1 MKSKSEHLL
10 FKGQHLPL
18 FLALTVLLSFLP
30 VLSAEF
36 VWDDRIIL
44 IGNSN
49 YRGLGWPHIEWMF
62 TTYLDGNYHPLSW
75 LTFGVDYV
83 LWGMNPAGYHITSL
97 LLHICNTLL
106 VYYMLGVFFD
116 LIKLSGL
123 SDRTHVLSVSAF
135 VGALFFG
142 IHPLRAETVGW
153 LSARGDLV
161 CCFFYLLT
169 VIAYLKYACSAD
181 LRGPKRWLYISIL
194 FFTLSLLGR
203 AWGITLPVVLLIL
216 DVYPLRRFSGINRKA
231 GRILIE
237 KLPFVLLALLG
248 AWLAISAKLEGGQIV
263 SLNNHGL
270 AGRMAQALYGLCFY
284 PAKTLL
290 PLGLSPLYLLERD
303 FDPISSIFYICLFI
317 IVLGTAVLV
326 IYRRRL
332 PWAIAAY
339 LAYVVIISPQLGIV
353 QSGPQITADRYSY
366 IATLPFSVLVGA
378 GIVRLLVSRHTSA
391 VRRLALMGIIFIVV
405 TFSGLS
411 YMQSQIWHDRSTLW
425 NHVIGLNP
433 NNNIAYYNL
442 GVYYL
447 KSGDYDLAIK
457 NLTESSRLN
466 PESAKPHNQLGVI
479 YMIRGDMV
487 LALKQFN
494 QALSI
499 DEVYPEAIANRG
511 LLLHKSNDKIGAIRD
526 YTNAL
531 EITKTPWRYRG
542 KIEKLLHKARVEAK
556 QISTDGL
563 KLPLFEN
570 N

>member
-1 MKSKSEHLL
+1 MKLKSNHLL
-10 FKGQHLPL
+10 FQGH
-18 FLALTVLLSFLP
+18 FLAVMLALAVLLSLRP
-30 VLSAEF
+30 VLGGEF

-83 LWGMNPAGYHITSL
+83 LWGMNPAGYHATSL

-106 VYYMLGVFFD
+106 VYYTLYVFFD
-116 LIKLSGL
+116 LIKLPGL
-123 SDRTHVLSVSAF
+123 SDRTHVLPVSAF

-181 LRGPKRWLYISIL
+181 LRGPQGWLYISIL
-194 FFTLSLLGR
+194 FFALSLLGR

-216 DVYPLRRFSGINRKA
+216 DAYPLRRITGISKKT
-231 GRILIE
+231 GWVLIE
-237 KLPFVLLALLG
+237 KVPFALLSLLG
-248 AWLAISAKLEGGQIV
+248 AWLAISAKLAGGQIV

-270 AGRMAQALYGLCFY
+270 VARMAQALYGLCFY
-284 PAKTLL
+284 PVKTLL
-290 PLGLSPLYLLERD
+290 PLGLSPLYLLEKD
-303 FDPISSIFYICLFI
+303 FDPISPRFYICLFS

-332 PWAIAAY
+332 PWAIAAC

-353 QSGPQITADRYSY
+353 QSGPQIAADRYSY

-378 GIVRLLVSRHTSA
+378 GTVRLLVGRLSKA
-391 VRRLALMGIIFIVV
+391 VTRLALMGIIFIVV
-405 TFSGLS
+405 TFSVLS
-411 YMQSQIWHDRSTLW
+411 YAQSQIWHDRSTLW

-433 NNNIAYYNL
+433 NNDIAYYNL
-442 GVYYL
+442 GVYLL

-479 YMIRGDMV
+479 YMIQGDNV
-487 LALKQFN
+487 LALRQFN
-494 QALSI
+494 QALSLNQA
-499 DEVYPEAIANRG
+499 YPEAYANRG
-511 LLLHKSNDKIGAIRD
+511 LLRYKTGDKIGAIND
-526 YTNAL
+526 YATAL
-531 EITKTPWRYRG
+531 GITKTAWRYRA
-542 KIEKLLHKARVEAK
+542 KVE
-556 QISTDGL
+556 GL
-563 KLPLFEN
+563 MYKVKSEATHHITEAYGDIN
-570 N
+570 